1 MSFFRSI
8 PLVAIIIASVNLV
21 AQEDQKNFTQDVLSH
36 LSGSLESNLQWYNND
51 PEFLEVDYEDEYLR
65 SNSYLRLDYE
75 FLNNFTA
82 GLQLESY
89 EPMALLNY
97 YKGTNAA
104 LNTKH
109 LYAGNKSEV
118 SATPTHQPAL
128 LKSP

>member
-89 EPMALLNY
+89 EPMAL
-97 YKGTNAA
+97 
-104 LNTKH
+104 
-109 LYAGNKSEV
+109 
-118 SATPTHQPAL
+118 
-128 LKSP
+128 